1 MAARRRTAASAL
13 ALALLVS
20 GCAAGG
26 GEEPTEAEPAASPS
40 PSEPSPQ
47 DLPPPAQDG
56 RVGGALSAAALPAP
70 PGFRVVDDDE
80 PPGDTGPFTLRSYV
94 RAFYDGD
101 KQLLKDVRLSRMRRG
116 YHRYAE
122 DGRGRWMH
130 VYLFETRDN
139 LGATTLRSMLFGE
152 DGAESYTV
160 RSVDD
165 AVGQIYRN
173 RRDDDGR
180 YSSVEI
186 AFATGNVY
194 ARVIAARRGG
204 RPDPRLAEK
213 LAAAQLALLQQ
224 SFQPTA

>member
-1 MAARRRTAASAL
+1 M
-13 ALALLVS
+13 
-20 GCAAGG
+20 
-26 GEEPTEAEPAASPS
+26 
-40 PSEPSPQ
+40 
-47 DLPPPAQDG
+47 
-56 RVGGALSAAALPAP
+56 GGALSAAAIPAP
-70 PGFRVVDDDE
+70 PGFRVVDDDD
-80 PPGDTGPFTLRSYV
+80 PPGDTGPFTLRDYV
-94 RAFYDGD
+94 RAFYGGD
-101 KQLLKDVRLSRMRRG
+101 RQLLKDVRLSRMRRG

-122 DGRGRWMH
+122 DGRGSWTH

>member
-1 MAARRRTAASAL
+1 MAARRRAAASAL

-26 GEEPTEAEPAASPS
+26 ADGSTEPEPAASPS

-70 PGFRVVDDDE
+70 PGFRVVDDDD
-80 PPGDTGPFTLRSYV
+80 PPGDTGPFTLRDYV
-94 RAFYDGD
+94 RAFYGGD

-122 DGRGRWMH
+122 DGRGSWMH

-213 LAAAQLALLQQ
+213 LAAAQHALLQQ